1 MIKAN
6 LEGHHRL
13 DGAQAPTPTKMLP
26 RPQSDVPVI
35 RFVSPEHTTIANLQV
50 VSGRFFDERET
61 EAGAPVAVLGE
72 GAAASV
78 FGADDPIGAT

>member
-1 MIKAN
+1 M
-6 LEGHHRL
+6 
-13 DGAQAPTPTKMLP
+13 
-26 RPQSDVPVI
+26 
-35 RFVSPEHTTIANLQV
+35 TIANLQV
-50 VSGRFFDERET
+50 VSGRFFDEQET